1 MKKLNAGK
9 FDTRIRIEKLTEPM
23 VIISGDPIQT
33 WEEHYQTWAM
43 RTQQTASAKEEVEA
57 MQRVS
62 SDYTEFTIRYPLP
75 QLIPN
80 TKMHV
85 FEVVSGYKYDIENIR
100 IEGRNQYLILV
111 CKQRQ
116 QL

>member
-9 FDTRIRIEKLTEPM
+9 FDTRIRIEKLTEP
-23 VIISGDPIQT
+23 VTIIAGEPVPT
-33 WEEHYQTWAM
+33 WEELYQTWAM
-43 RTQQTASAKEEVEA
+43 RTQLTASAKEEVEA

-75 QLIPN
+75 QLMPS
-80 TKMHV
+80 TKMQV

>member
-9 FDTRIRIEKLTEPM
+9 FDTRIRIEKLTEPV
-23 VIISGDPIQT
+23 VIVAGEPVPT
-33 WEEHYQTWAM
+33 WEEVYTTWAM
-43 RTQQTASAKEEVEA
+43 RSSLTEKDKEDVEA

-75 QLIPN
+75 QLMPS
-80 TKMHV
+80 TEMKV